1 MLAMHRLLLYALAAM
16 NGGPISSDP
25 VVQEDY
31 ISPLPGALRRSL
43 MAVHA
48 SGRSKHSASPWRPEM
63 DAFVL
68 LRHVRDGI
76 SLPKVAEQWPFE
88 SATKRSKDAIKWRW
102 KKVLKRLDALD
113 DLRLICGSCDEREE
127 AETQMNTEASL
138 QPWVEDALVKLH
150 ARKNVSMN
158 SNYTPW
164 TIEED
169 RLLLHSYQSGAKITE
184 IRVSSRTAKAIKLQ
198 LRRLQN
204 VTPLVRDAHH
214 KSRCDPE
221 APYQYLQNDIWT
233 PIDSTLALPPCAQ
246 IDWIRG
252 VAKVP
257 PLPCSPARAR
267 DHSAIS
273 ND

>member
-1 MLAMHRLLLYALAAM
+1 
-16 NGGPISSDP
+16 
-25 VVQEDY
+25 
-31 ISPLPGALRRSL
+31 

-48 SGRSKHSASPWRPEM
+48 SGRSKHSAVPWRPEM

-184 IRVSSRTAKAIKLQ
+184 IRVSSRTAEAIKLQ

-204 VTPLVRDAHH
+204 VTPMVRDAHH

-221 APYQYLQNDIWT
+221 APFQYLQHDIWT

-267 DHSAIS
+267 DHSANS

>member
-1 MLAMHRLLLYALAAM
+1 M
-16 NGGPISSDP
+16 
-25 VVQEDY
+25 
-31 ISPLPGALRRSL
+31 
-43 MAVHA
+43 
-48 SGRSKHSASPWRPEM
+48 
-63 DAFVL
+63 
-68 LRHVRDGI
+68 
-76 SLPKVAEQWPFE
+76 
-88 SATKRSKDAIKWRW
+88 
-102 KKVLKRLDALD
+102 
-113 DLRLICGSCDEREE
+113 
-127 AETQMNTEASL
+127 
-138 QPWVEDALVKLH
+138 KLH
-150 ARKNVSMN
+150 ARKNVSMS

-169 RLLLHSYQSGAKITE
+169 RLLLHTYQSGAKINE
-184 IRVSSRTAKAIKLQ
+184 IRVGVRSYKSIKHQ

-221 APYQYLQNDIWT
+221 APFQYLQHDIWT

-267 DHSAIS
+267 DHSANS

>member
-1 MLAMHRLLLYALAAM
+1 M
-16 NGGPISSDP
+16 S
-25 VVQEDY
+25 
-31 ISPLPGALRRSL
+31 
-43 MAVHA
+43 
-48 SGRSKHSASPWRPEM
+48 
-63 DAFVL
+63 
-68 LRHVRDGI
+68 
-76 SLPKVAEQWPFE
+76 
-88 SATKRSKDAIKWRW
+88 
-102 KKVLKRLDALD
+102 
-113 DLRLICGSCDEREE
+113 
-127 AETQMNTEASL
+127 ETQLNSTEISL
-138 QPWVEDALVKLH
+138 QPWVEDALVQLH
-150 ARKNVSMN
+150 ARKTLPMN
-158 SNYTPW
+158 SAFTPW

-169 RLLLHSYQSGAKITE
+169 RLLLHTYQSGAKINE
-184 IRVSSRTAKAIKLQ
+184 IRVGVRSYKSIKHQ

-221 APYQYLQNDIWT
+221 APFQYLQHDIWT

>member
-1 MLAMHRLLLYALAAM
+1 MR
-16 NGGPISSDP
+16 SST
-25 VVQEDY
+25 EH
-31 ISPLPGALRRSL
+31 LP
-43 MAVHA
+43 
-48 SGRSKHSASPWRPEM
+48 
-63 DAFVL
+63 D
-68 LRHVRDGI
+68 
-76 SLPKVAEQWPFE
+76 
-88 SATKRSKDAIKWRW
+88 
-102 KKVLKRLDALD
+102 
-113 DLRLICGSCDEREE
+113 
-127 AETQMNTEASL
+127 
-138 QPWVEDALVKLH
+138 
-150 ARKNVSMN
+150 
-158 SNYTPW
+158 
-164 TIEED
+164 
-169 RLLLHSYQSGAKITE
+169 SYQSGAKINE
-184 IRVSSRTAKAIKLQ
+184 IRVGARSYKSIECQ

-221 APYQYLQNDIWT
+221 APFQYLQHDIWT